1 MLDSYTQDQLWQFA
15 NIAGLVV
22 VIAVAALLTIL
33 VVLVKTIERRVIQ
46 IRETLKQAVANTNDT
61 ALIGETAARVEA
73 VLDEGLKHHL
83 FLGRVVEKV
92 RS

>member
-1 MLDSYTQDQLWQFA
+1 MLDGYSHEGLWDFA

-33 VVLVKTIERRVIQ
+33 VILVRTIERRVVQ
-46 IRETLKQAVANTNDT
+46 VRTTLQQAVANTNDT
-61 ALIGETAARVEA
+61 ALIGETAARVDA
-73 VLDEGLKHHL
+73 VLEEGLKHHL
-83 FLGRVVEKV
+83 FLGRVLEKV